1 MSVASRSISH
11 SATRS
16 VRSQTPAAAAAA
28 TLDKTETLINKL
40 DFDRSLISDDPAAG
54 IRLYY
59 KRYKAVL
66 AAILKYEGMHKSK
79 DWDASFIPTTIDII
93 KIVTSRTMWYSHYKM
108 FEKVSRYPELGE
120 WLDETEDAPGDVE
133 LWGFESEVYQW
144 GHLQAFIKRDGEP
157 LEDSD
162 GKNVPAK
169 KKKTH
174 KKAKTK
180 TKGKS
185 RARAASSSGE
195 ESGSDEEAEPI
206 QKSKKKVASG
216 SSRR

>member
-1 MSVASRSISH
+1 VH
-11 SATRS
+11 
-16 VRSQTPAAAAAA
+16 SQTPAAAAA

-59 KRYKAVL
+59 KCYKAVL
-66 AAILKYEGMHKSK
+66 AATLKYEGMQKSK

-108 FEKVSRYPELGE
+108 FEKVSRYPELVE

-162 GKNVPAK
+162 GKKVPAK

-195 ESGSDEEAEPI
+195 ETGSDEEAEPA

>member
-1 MSVASRSISH
+1 
-11 SATRS
+11 
-16 VRSQTPAAAAAA
+16 VRSQTPAAAAA

-108 FEKVSRYPELGE
+108 FEKVSRYPELVE

-157 LEDSD
+157 LEDSESD
-162 GKNVPAK
+162 GKKVAAK
-169 KKKTH
+169 KKKSH

-195 ESGSDEEAEPI
+195 ETGSDEEAEPV

>member
-1 MSVASRSISH
+1 
-11 SATRS
+11 

-66 AAILKYEGMHKSK
+66 AATLKYEGMHKSK

-108 FEKVSRYPELGE
+108 FEKVSRYPELVE

-162 GKNVPAK
+162 GKKVPAK

-185 RARAASSSGE
+185 RARAASSSE
-195 ESGSDEEAEPI
+195 EETGSDEEAEPV